1 LSICFGITEER
12 KFFIF
17 SMGIMKLFMPYIT
30 DKPLN
35 PVSAFP
41 VWATGFKF
49 RRQAIKKR
57 QLIYNYMITMK
68 IK

>member
-1 LSICFGITEER
+1 
-12 KFFIF
+12 
-17 SMGIMKLFMPYIT
+17 MGIMKLFMPYIT